1 MKKSNLLC
9 VLACLISLNG
19 CMSHYEDLNGE
30 DKSLNTITNS
40 NIIKRDIGST
50 GVTRSQTSFELGNIS
65 ISSGIKIYSNKF
77 SGVYEVMYNNYIFNS
92 SFYITGMYLR
102 VHSGN
107 FQFSVVKD
115 DKEIIHTFNEGDSID
130 YYLDN
135 IKGYISFRIA
145 GESASFDLV
154 ISSSDYDMFT
164 HTDF

>member
-1 MKKSNLLC
+1 MKKRSLLC
-9 VLACLISLNG
+9 MITCLISLNG

-107 FQFSVVKD
+107 FKFAVVKD

-130 YYLDN
+130 YYLSD
-135 IKGYISFRIA
+135 IKGYVSFRIA
-145 GESASFDLV
+145 GESCSFDLV

-164 HTDF
+164 HTEF